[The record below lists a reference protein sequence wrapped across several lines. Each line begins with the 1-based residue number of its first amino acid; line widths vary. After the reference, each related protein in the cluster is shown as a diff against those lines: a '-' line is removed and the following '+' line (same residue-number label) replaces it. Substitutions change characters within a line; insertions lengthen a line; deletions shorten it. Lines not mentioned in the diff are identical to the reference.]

1 MGSVI
6 SKAANGV
13 GTALGNAFVAPVKT
27 IFGASC
33 EGICSGTWDITCF
46 IEHLC
51 ISNLLRLLMVSV
63 LAYITLLFIYLLF
76 KVGILQCVCRSICKM
91 SWAACKT
98 YLTALKEITCFL
110 WHKLKNTKRTYR
122 RRFENVEEGYY
133 SSSEYD
139 SSSEDYLDHHRGV
152 RRRSVRERR
161 KEHIRRSLYPT
172 RQSSKGRGC
181 ARGSRRHVRLKTREV
196 SVHVKPGRSRSFS
209 LLQLT
214 GRAHK
219 SRRRLMKKPRIW

>member
-63 LAYITLLFIYLLF
+63 LAYI
-76 KVGILQCVCRSICKM
+76 KV
-91 SWAACKT
+91 
-98 YLTALKEITCFL
+98 
-110 WHKLKNTKRTYR
+110 
-122 RRFENVEEGYY
+122 
-133 SSSEYD
+133 
-139 SSSEDYLDHHRGV
+139 
-152 RRRSVRERR
+152 SVRC
-161 KEHIRRSLYPT
+161 HG
-172 RQSSKGRGC
+172 Q
-181 ARGSRRHVRLKTREV
+181 HVR
-196 SVHVKPGRSRSFS
+196 H
-209 LLQLT
+209 T
-214 GRAHK
+214 GPHSK
-219 SRRRLMKKPRIW
+219 RLPVFCGTS

>member
-63 LAYITLLFIYLLF
+63 LAYITFLFIYLLF

-98 YLTALKEITCFL
+98 YWTALKEITCFL

-122 RRFENVEEGYY
+122 RRFENVEEGY

-161 KEHIRRSLYPT
+161 KEHILRSLYPT
-172 RQSSKGRGC
+172 RQSSKGRGY

-196 SVHVKPGRSRSFS
+196 SVHVKPGRSRNSG

-219 SRRRLMKKPRIW
+219 SRRRLIRKPRIW